1 VMEQSETQPF
11 ISFPDPGA
19 YMRSPTGNRI
29 AIRADGTQTGGVF
42 SLLETEDVAGAAT
55 PPYVHTREDEAY
67 LILKGRY
74 RFRCAED
81 SGCAPQSRDVSI
93 TNGVGRTKYLR
104 LRCHPGCT
112 RRRSD

>member
-81 SGCAPQSRDVSI
+81 SGCAPQSRDVS
-93 TNGVGRTKYLR
+93 TTDGVGRTEYLR